1 MTKILAFALSLL
13 VALPAAAQE
22 EEVDLVD
29 GLIILP
35 ASEVTLDDF
44 LWLNRVVVVF
54 ANTDR
59 DPAFRKQIELLN
71 VRPEDLAM
79 REVVV
84 LFDTDP
90 DELSD
95 ARRKL
100 RPRGFSLVLVDLDGR
115 VKLRKPAPWS
125 VRELVRSIDKS
136 TLRRDEINSAT
147 Q

>member
-35 ASEVTLDDF
+35 ASEITLDDF

-84 LFDTDP
+84 LVDTDP

>member
-84 LFDTDP
+84 LVDTDP

>member
-35 ASEVTLDDF
+35 ASEITLDDF

-84 LFDTDP
+84 LVDTDP

-115 VKLRKPAPWS
+115 VILRKPAPWS

>member
-35 ASEVTLDDF
+35 ASEITLDDF

-115 VKLRKPAPWS
+115 VILRKPAPWS

>member
-115 VKLRKPAPWS
+115 VILRKPAPWS